1 MNAYLLPDPKPL
13 ERLLAKRLLKSGRRL
28 ASWKR
33 FPSGEVF
40 VSVAGA
46 AKKVCI
52 IGRTEPPGD
61 NFFNTMLLIDTLK
74 RAGAKDIAAAI
85 PYFGYA
91 RQDRQSRSGD
101 PVTADCLTNAL
112 GCAGATRIITI
123 DIHSERIAKGS
134 PIPIVSVSPLKEM
147 SRLLQGRLK
156 GKPCTVVAPDYGARK
171 RAGELAGLLAGGVAW
186 VEKIRDAR
194 GGATARSFR
203 GVTRGKTAVLVDDIL
218 DTGGTLR
225 AAAGLLRTLGF
236 EELHL
241 CVTHP
246 VFSAGAK
253 ETVRKLRFASM
264 VFCNTIP
271 LPPEIAARPNVLV
284 TNVSK
289 LLADAV
295 IKISLP

>member
-1 MNAYLLPDPKPL
+1 MNAYLLSDPKPI
-13 ERLLAKRLLKSGRRL
+13 ERLLAKRLLKSGRRP

-40 VSVAGA
+40 VSVEGA
-46 AKKVCI
+46 AKKVCV

-61 NFFNTMLLIDTLK
+61 NFFNTMFLLDTLK

-91 RQDRQSRSGD
+91 RQDRQLRPGD

-147 SRLLQGRLK
+147 SQLLKVRLK
-156 GKPCTVVAPDYGARK
+156 GKPCTVVSPDYGARK

-186 VEKIRDAR
+186 VEKVRDAR
-194 GGATARSFR
+194 GGATARSFH

-225 AAAGLLRTLGF
+225 AAAGLLRSLGF
-236 EELHL
+236 RELHL

-246 VFSAGAK
+246 VFSADAR
-253 ETVRKLRFASM
+253 ETVRKLRFASLT
-264 VFCNTIP
+264 FCNAIP
-271 LPPEIAARPNVLV
+271 LAPKIAAWPNVQV
-284 TNVSK
+284 VEVSK
-289 LLADAV
+289 MMADAV
-295 IKISLP
+295 IKMSLP